1 MVNLEGDSIIGI
13 FAGSFDPITLGHD
26 HVIQEASK
34 LVDTLYVVVA
44 TNDQKTPMFSFTDR
58 FSMAIL
64 AVENYPNVIA
74 RGTDRLLVDFA
85 KDVDASV
92 LFRGLRYA
100 SEYEYELDLSLWNAK
115 IGNISTIGI
124 FPKDLQVSSSAI
136 RLLIRHNKPQW
147 KEYVNPEVARYI
159 DNL

>member
-1 MVNLEGDSIIGI
+1 MVNLTKDIIGI

-34 LVDTLYVVVA
+34 LVDILIVVVA
-44 TNDQKTPMFSFTDR
+44 TNDNKTPMFSTSDR
-58 FSMAIL
+58 FFMAQHATKI
-64 AVENYPNVIA
+64 YSNVIV
-74 RGTDRLLVDFA
+74 RKTDQLLVDYA
-85 KDVDASV
+85 KEVKASV

-115 IGNISTIGI
+115 IGNISTVGI
-124 FPKDLQVSSSAI
+124 FPKDLQISSSAI
-136 RLLIRHNKPQW
+136 RLLIKHNNPKW
-147 KEYVNPEVARYI
+147 KEYVHPEVAEYI

>member
-1 MVNLEGDSIIGI
+1 VVDLSKDTIGI

-34 LVDTLYVVVA
+34 LVDTLIVTIA
-44 TNDQKTPMFSFTDR
+44 TNNDKTPMFSTFDR
-58 FSMAIL
+58 FSMTRRATKI
-64 AVENYPNVIA
+64 YSNVIV
-74 RGTDRLLVDFA
+74 RKTDRLLVDFA
-85 KDVDASV
+85 KEFGASV

-115 IGNISTIGI
+115 IGNISTVGI
-124 FPKDLQVSSSAI
+124 FPKDLQISSSAI
-136 RLLIRHNKPQW
+136 RLLIKHNNSKW
-147 KEYVNPEVARYI
+147 KEYVHPEVAEYI